1 MPGAGRP
8 AEQIADEQTAIVEAL
23 ITVHVEHV
31 PRLTPVLPSLPIKN
45 RTNTK
50 PVYATPDATHGTW
63 GTAVAQQLQDAINA
77 LRATQTGVGTAP
89 LASHDALHAPLALLA
104 QRCSYDDADAFRALA
119 ESMHLEVPVVR
130 GTRGNAGGGAAHVE
144 LPARRQAAGAGADA
158 DADADADAAA
168 DDMETDDGATTRA
181 AAAAEAHRRSVSSSL
196 SDMQLTDL
204 MKLGAAA
211 DAATL
216 ATLLAGYSRGHGTDT
231 SEHALVVGSSTY
243 RVRSVRKG
251 VCWLACLLACLCTA
265 SPSTS
270 RRGLQHDAGC
280 SRAGAAVPSAAVR
293 RWHCGRQGV
302 ASAGRGQLVT
312 EDGRLADEGSE
323 VTIVRDGHRCR
334 VGSWRSCRIMEV
346 EGSDGG
352 GGGGSR
358 PPSLLPRSLAHRW
371 TVEACDGE
379 GSDADDLR
387 HDMTYDQVLQLPGAA
402 CNEEMKRR
410 TLWPLKPRELYD
422 RLGLSTEGLGN
433 ATDNRYAK
441 GFDGLAP
448 HSSTRTTLPLIAIKL
463 CKSVMTLLN
472 NVRAPPRPLARAT
485 LSGAWR
491 ARSGV
496 TLGHAR
502 LQAAIAPAVE

>member
-158 DADADADAAA
+158 DADADAAA

-270 RRGLQHDAGC
+270 RRGLQPCRC
-280 SRAGAAVPSAAVR
+280 SRAECSRAEMALWAP
-293 RWHCGRQGV
+293 
-302 ASAGRGQLVT
+302 GRGIS
-312 EDGRLADEGSE
+312 GSRAA
-323 VTIVRDGHRCR
+323 RDGGRAACR
-334 VGSWRSCRIMEV
+334 RGQRGDDREGRSSVSCRIMEDV
-346 EGSDGG
+346 CSGD
-352 GGGGSR
+352 
-358 PPSLLPRSLAHRW
+358 W
-371 TVEACDGE
+371 
-379 GSDADDLR
+379 
-387 HDMTYDQVLQLPGAA
+387 
-402 CNEEMKRR
+402 
-410 TLWPLKPRELYD
+410 
-422 RLGLSTEGLGN
+422 LGRDE
-433 ATDNRYAK
+433 
-441 GFDGLAP
+441 
-448 HSSTRTTLPLIAIKL
+448 
-463 CKSVMTLLN
+463 
-472 NVRAPPRPLARAT
+472 
-485 LSGAWR
+485 
-491 ARSGV
+491 
-496 TLGHAR
+496 
-502 LQAAIAPAVE
+502 